1 MLPASG
7 IFVGALRLGGLQS
20 FAPLRRRG
28 SVVDDLLFA
37 PGGGVLPFWKK
48 RKRRLLS
55 FFVLTKACYGLKGL
69 SVRGWPELESLQY
82 HAGACF
88 FVAVVPP
95 FLFGSLCNP
104 V

>member
-37 PGGGVLPFWKK
+37 PGGVLAVLEEKK
-48 RKRRLLS
+48 APTSKL
-55 FFVLTKACYGLKGL
+55 FVLTKACYGLKGL